1 MLLTFVIVTDFC
13 DCYYVLIV
21 VLRGGLDIM
30 DGLLINLFKLEIL
43 KLERFLRSIF
53 FYFCVKNVV

>member
-1 MLLTFVIVTDFC
+1 MFIIVMDFC

>member
-1 MLLTFVIVTDFC
+1 MFIIVMDFC

-43 KLERFLRSIF
+43 KLERFLRSVF

>member
-1 MLLTFVIVTDFC
+1 MFVIVTDFC

-30 DGLLINLFKLEIL
+30 DGLLINLLKLEIL
-43 KLERFLRSIF
+43 KL
-53 FYFCVKNVV
+53 

>member
-1 MLLTFVIVTDFC
+1 MFIIVTDFC

-30 DGLLINLFKLEIL
+30 DGLLINLLKLEIL

>member
-1 MLLTFVIVTDFC
+1 MFIIVIDFC

>member
-1 MLLTFVIVTDFC
+1 MFVIVMDFC

>member
-1 MLLTFVIVTDFC
+1 MFVIVTDFC

-30 DGLLINLFKLEIL
+30 DGLLINLLKLEIL

>member
-1 MLLTFVIVTDFC
+1 MFIIVTDFC

>member
-1 MLLTFVIVTDFC
+1 MFVIVMDFC

-30 DGLLINLFKLEIL
+30 DGLLINLLKLEIL

>member
-1 MLLTFVIVTDFC
+1 MFVIVTDFC

>member
-1 MLLTFVIVTDFC
+1 MFVIVTDFC

-53 FYFCVKNVV
+53 FYFFVKNVV